1 MAAGTKAF
9 SIARLRGEKIAQDFK
24 LAAREIGLTD
34 AAEDGGCGPAEVS
47 GRNRESAWVGGG
59 VALILFRLS
68 FSCPSRSYCISS
80 GSLSVREDLRR
91 ERFAKGKTRGLPW
104 RVILSPNSPAT
115 VLPSSLRESPVRAK
129 PASNMKKARR
139 TGSKHAT
146 QTQNYTS
153 KLCGRAISPEKKTHM
168 DSVFGQKSTV
178 MCCGI
183 K

>member
-47 GRNRESAWVGGG
+47 GRNRESAWVGGR
-59 VALILFRLS
+59 VALMLFRLS
-68 FSCPSRSYCISS
+68 F
-80 GSLSVREDLRR
+80 LVLREATVSAAEVCQFKRTFEESDLRR
-91 ERFAKGKTRGLPW
+91 VKRAGFHGGNFESKFPSDSSA
-104 RVILSPNSPAT
+104 
-115 VLPSSLRESPVRAK
+115 VLPPRVSGESK
-129 PASNMKKARR
+129 
-139 TGSKHAT
+139 
-146 QTQNYTS
+146 TS
-153 KLCGRAISPEKKTHM
+153 KQYEEGEKDRIQTRHSNAELHKQIVWTCYQPRKKTHM